1 MFLVRLACALAI
13 FYVMVVKNLSQTH
26 PKLFTAFMVLIL
38 IYVVVSSIPNLLAL
52 NKKQINC
59 LKIKKSLI
67 NLLFLKEKQ

>member
-1 MFLVRLACALAI
+1 MKKIAMFLVRFACALAI

-52 NKKQINC
+52 NKKAD
-59 LKIKKSLI
+59 K
-67 NLLFLKEKQ
+67 LLENKDKFD